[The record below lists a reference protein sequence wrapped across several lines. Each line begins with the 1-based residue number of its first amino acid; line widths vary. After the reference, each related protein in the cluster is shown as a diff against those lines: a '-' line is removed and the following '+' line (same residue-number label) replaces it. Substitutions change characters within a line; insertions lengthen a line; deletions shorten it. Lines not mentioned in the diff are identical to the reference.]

1 MTQPLIGADDTF
13 ALWAAIFALVV
24 FGFWADGQRWSRW
37 FTGLGAMMILSA
49 CLSNIGVIPKSA
61 DAYGLVWTIFIPL
74 AVPLLLLKAD
84 LRAIVREGGRTLI
97 AFAIGVIGTVAGVL
111 IASITINLGEARAE
125 LAGIFAATYIGG
137 SMNFAAVAEA
147 LEFNEPTALTAAVAA
162 DNVATAIV
170 LIVLVSLPASHWLRS
185 RIPLTA
191 PPDEETAPESRPVAA
206 TTKTPLMA
214 MTLDVS
220 VSLTIALIVC
230 AAGSTLADWLG
241 VPSYRIL
248 FISAIAVAL
257 ANVMPRQL
265 ARLRHDFDLGMILMF
280 LFFVTIGASA
290 DVAILVE
297 HGAQYFVFAALLLMV
312 HLGILLSAGR
322 LLRLKLDEIVVAS
335 TACALGPGS
344 AAAVAAGKR
353 WEHLVTPGIM
363 CGVLGYAL
371 ANFIGIALAR
381 IMATS

>member
-1 MTQPLIGADDTF
+1 MSQPLIAADDTF
-13 ALWAAIFALVV
+13 TLWAALFALVV

-49 CLSNIGVIPKSA
+49 FLSNVGVIPKSA
-61 DAYGLVWTIFIPL
+61 DAYQLVWTVFIPL
-74 AVPLLLLKAD
+74 AVPMLLLKAD
-84 LRAIVREGGRTLI
+84 LRAIFREGGRTLI
-97 AFAIGVIGTVAGVL
+97 AFAVGTIGTVAGVL
-111 IASITINLGEARAE
+111 IASAAVDLGSARAE

-162 DNVATAIV
+162 DNVATALV
-170 LIVLVSLPASHWLRS
+170 LIVLVSLPASRWLRS
-185 RIPLTA
+185 RIPLSAA
-191 PPDEETAPESRPVAA
+191 PHAETGPGSNRASASAEASRMTMPVDV
-206 TTKTPLMA
+206 
-214 MTLDVS
+214 TL
-220 VSLTIALIVC
+220 SLAIAFAVA
-230 AAGSTLADWLG
+230 AAGSMLANWLG

-248 FISAIAVAL
+248 FISAITVVL
-257 ANVMPRQL
+257 ANVLPRQL
-265 ARLRHDFDLGMILMF
+265 AKLRHDFDVGMILMF

-290 DVAILVE
+290 DIAILIE
-297 HGAQYFVFAALLLMV
+297 HGAQYFLFASLLLVV
-312 HLGILLSAGR
+312 HLGVLLSAGR
-322 LLRLKLDEIVVAS
+322 LLRLKLDEIVIAS

-371 ANFIGIALAR
+371 ANFIGVALAR
-381 IMATS
+381 IMAAS